1 VSPRTV
7 GRYQVYEAFASGGMA
22 SVHLGRLKG
31 QAGFARTVAIK
42 QLHPSF
48 AEDPSTVS
56 TILDEARIAS
66 RIQHPNVVSTLDVV
80 VEGADILLV
89 LEYVHG
95 ESFARL
101 LRGAAEPPPV
111 EVSLAVVAGML
122 HGLHAAHEA
131 RSEAGE
137 PLGIVHRDVSP
148 QNVLVG
154 ADGLARVLDFG
165 IAKARGRLQTTREG
179 QVKGKL
185 AYMAPEQIKLG
196 EVSRRTDVFASGIV
210 LWEALTGE
218 RLFTGDNEG
227 HLMMRV
233 VEAEVEPPSSRR
245 PGISSALD
253 AVALRALSREPSER
267 FGTAR
272 EMALALE
279 AAWQIASA
287 SVVGRWVELTASATL
302 EERAQRVRS
311 IEAGPNAGSLRP
323 PPASTRDE
331 PTRTDAA
338 IVATPVDRGEV
349 TRTENHAL
357 SMEPVAPSKQG
368 SRRPFFVAAGVAAVL
383 GVAAAVALTL
393 KAPAEAPTT
402 GTPAINMTVSSSSA
416 ASPSPASPPPASSAT
431 EPAREPPLASA
442 SAASSSPA
450 ASTPLPRGPRAGG
463 RPPGGPT
470 APPPATATPSAK
482 EAWKPPRW

>member
-1 VSPRTV
+1 MSPRTV
-7 GRYQVYEAFASGGMA
+7 GRYQVYEAFAAGGMA

-48 AEDPSTVS
+48 AEDASTVS

-80 VEGADILLV
+80 VEGTDILLV

-101 LRGAAEPPPV
+101 LRGSAEPPPV
-111 EVSLAVVAGML
+111 EVALAVVTGML

-131 RSEAGE
+131 KSETGE

-196 EVSRRTDVFASGIV
+196 EVSRRTDVFAAGIV

-233 VEAEVEPPSSRR
+233 VEAKVEAPSARR
-245 PGISSALD
+245 SEIPAEID
-253 AVALRALSREPSER
+253 AVVLRALSREPSER

-279 AAWQIASA
+279 ATRPIAST
-287 SVVGRWVELTASATL
+287 SVVGHWVEQTASATL
-302 EERAQRVRS
+302 EERAARVRA
-311 IEAGPNAGSLRP
+311 IEAGPGSIRP
-323 PPASTRDE
+323 APLSSRDE
-331 PTRTDAA
+331 PTRTDAGA
-338 IVATPVDRGEV
+338 AAREPDSSGEV
-349 TRTENHAL
+349 TKTENHAI
-357 SMEPVAPSKQG
+357 SMERVVPSKPSSKRG
-368 SRRPFFVAAGVAAVL
+368 LFVAAGIAALV
-383 GVAAAVALTL
+383 GVAAAVVLTL
-393 KAPAEAPTT
+393 RPPAEVPAAGVPAANMTVPSST
-402 GTPAINMTVSSSSA
+402 SVTPAASSSPEPAAEPPAASTAAVSSSSA
-416 ASPSPASPPPASSAT
+416 PSAPPKSPPRAGARPPASST
-431 EPAREPPLASA
+431 
-442 SAASSSPA
+442 AAPPA
-450 ASTPLPRGPRAGG
+450 A
-463 RPPGGPT
+463 
-470 APPPATATPSAK
+470 ATATAK
-482 EAWKPPRW
+482 EAWKPPRFN